1 MRASLTLCLGALVAL
16 AWRQPLTAQEEVPSK
31 IADDERV
38 VFFPQ
43 AARES
48 VDGKFWTIPI
58 HGWIFEPEVSDLKR
72 RALLRG
78 LKADLNLA
86 TDKASVARFEKRA
99 RYFLVDDERGK
110 RVGIRL
116 ANRRFTMPE
125 SSADGHFQRELI
137 VRKSSVEVHAK
148 KGWLMFDVPLPIPSS
163 RVFAGQ
169 VRLRP
174 PTGLTVISDI
184 DDTVKVSQV
193 RNKTLLIA
201 NTFLNKFRAVD
212 GMPELYREWEKK
224 GADFTFVSASPWQLY
239 PELRKWM
246 AAEKFPPA
254 TFQLRQIRF
263 RDSSLLKLFDD
274 PFASKVSRVSTLLK
288 QFPTRKFILVGD
300 SGEKDPEVYGELAS
314 RYPSQIVVS
323 LIRNVT
329 DETVASPRMKT
340 AFRKVDGTKWQVFD
354 SPSDIQLPDGV
365 FGEDTDDDR
374 GSSGLCCN

>member
-1 MRASLTLCLGALVAL
+1 MRELLRICLGTLITLALCPRGAI
-16 AWRQPLTAQEEVPSK
+16 AEEEVPSK

-48 VDGKFWTIPI
+48 TDGKFWTIPV

-86 TDKASVARFEKRA
+86 TDKASVSRFEKRA

-116 ANRRFTMPE
+116 ANHRFTLPE
-125 SSADGHFQRELI
+125 STAAGHFQRELI
-137 VRKSSVEVHAK
+137 VRKSAVDAHVR
-148 KGWLMFDVPLPIPSS
+148 KGWLLFDVPLPAGSS
-163 RVFAGQ
+163 RAFGGK

-184 DDTVKVSQV
+184 DDTVKVSHV
-193 RNKTLLIA
+193 LNKTLLIA
-201 NTFLNKFRAVD
+201 NTFLNEFQAVD

-239 PELRKWM
+239 PELHKWM

-288 QFPTRKFILVGD
+288 RFPKRKFILVGD
-300 SGEKDPEVYGELAS
+300 SGEKDPEVYGELA
-314 RYPSQIVVS
+314 RKFPSQIVVS

-329 DETVASPRMKT
+329 NETAASPRMQN
-340 AFRKVDGTKWQVFD
+340 AFREVDSKRWQVFD
-354 SPSDIQLPDGV
+354 TPGDIQLPDGV
-365 FGEDTDDDR
+365 FIKDTNGER
-374 GSSGLCCN
+374 